1 MKAKDFIAKVTA
13 MALPVCEAN
22 GLDLWDVTFEKEGAS
37 YVLTVFIDKDE
48 GVFIEDCEKVSR
60 ALDLPLDEADP
71 IPCEYCLQ
79 VSSPGIERDLKKAEH
94 FEAFIGETVR
104 VGFYSTV
111 KEGIFAGMKTV
122 DAVLAGFSEENAALT
137 LSYLGNE
144 EEVSLEKITGVKT
157 VFDFT

>member
-60 ALDLPLDEADP
+60 TIDPMLDAPEFDS
-71 IPCEYCLQ
+71 IPSYMLT
-79 VSSPGIERDLKKAEH
+79 VSSAGLERRLCKQAHYDWAKGKQVELFFYKARSGSSSLVGELLEH
-94 FEAFIGETVR
+94 TADGFTVTVGGEAQTIPDGEVASCRLYFEF
-104 VGFYSTV
+104 
-111 KEGIFAGMKTV
+111 
-122 DAVLAGFSEENAALT
+122 
-137 LSYLGNE
+137 
-144 EEVSLEKITGVKT
+144 
-157 VFDFT
+157 